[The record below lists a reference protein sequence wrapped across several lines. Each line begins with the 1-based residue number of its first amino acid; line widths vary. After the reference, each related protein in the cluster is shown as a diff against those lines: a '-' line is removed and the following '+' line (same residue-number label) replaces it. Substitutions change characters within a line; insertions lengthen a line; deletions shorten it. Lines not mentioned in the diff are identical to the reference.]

1 MAKVLFTANSD
12 TTTAKRLMPT
22 PFVTIAK
29 SYEKA
34 GDGEM
39 LGCTYTITLTGTIV
53 AHMGSPKSDGGWITT
68 DAEES
73 LTTAEK
79 YESVIAKMKAISNL
93 FSSDNDGGL
102 LEVDFDDG
110 ADGLSAHVQIE
121 SVDFSEGNNL
131 VQKTGYTINLTTSIL
146 YGPHGTLS
154 PDAEEF
160 PFNISSADESWDIQ
174 ETDDTTMAL
183 NVLVGVSDTKKVYQ
197 LTHTMSATGKP
208 KSSTSTTGG
217 VLASTNPIYETPGDD
232 TTPVV
237 GYDAGGE
244 AWQQALAYIATKIG
258 TGATPGSVSSGYQ
271 LPKDMDNPIPDALY
285 VGIYGMNL
293 LVASYGSYNY
303 VRTQQID
310 KKGGSVSVTETW
322 TLAANA
328 AVETLDISI
337 SSSEES
343 NDSEG
348 GNNTITISGTIRGL
362 AAAPTAA
369 TQGSLLPAATDVN
382 ETKYAN
388 AKTVFAD
395 RLLYMDDLARITAN
409 TYLCSGCGYYFRSL
423 PDSKQVGVNVLK
435 GEINYSFTYSDKN
448 KEFGDGIQDASVSIS
463 DTHPGNVLSLTQV
476 LGRPYG
482 PVIQDVGS
490 TTEYKRSFSISLTMN
505 AKKIGLTRQ
514 VIGTCSD
521 PTIVNKAACLAVAGN
536 TWTGPPTGT
545 LSLEQKMKDCKPSMF
560 GLAMHNLLGV
570 DLYNGLTIRD
580 QVNSVIAAA
589 VPDETGILKYRV
601 SGAPSETWDIQS
613 GKYDYRIEWVY
624 EKIGTVYPALSTGF
638 VGGNL

>member
-53 AHMGSPKSDGGWITT
+53 AHKGSPQSDGDWIAT
-68 DAEES
+68 DVEES

-110 ADGLSAHVQIE
+110 TDGLSAHVQIE

-146 YGPHGTLS
+146 YGPNGTLS
-154 PDAEEF
+154 PDTEEF
-160 PFNISSADESWDIQ
+160 PYNISSADESWDIQ

-183 NVLVGVSDTKKVYQ
+183 NALVGVSDTKKVYQ

-208 KSSTSTTGG
+208 KWSTSTTGG
-217 VLASTNPIYETPGDD
+217 VLASTNPIYATPGDD

-322 TLAANA
+322 ILAASPV
-328 AVETLDISI
+328 VETLDISI

-362 AAAPTAA
+362 AAAPTASS
-369 TQGSLLPAATDVN
+369 QSSLLPADTDVN
-382 ETKYAN
+382 ETKYTN
-388 AKTVFAD
+388 AKTAFAD

-409 TYLCSGCGYYFRSL
+409 TYLCSTCGYYFRSL
-423 PDSKQVGVNVLK
+423 PDSKQVGINVLK

-448 KEFGDGIQDASVSIS
+448 SQFGDGIQDASLNIS

-476 LGRPYG
+476 LGRVYG
-482 PVIQDVGS
+482 PVIQDMGS
-490 TTEYKRSFSISLTMN
+490 TTEYKRSLSLSLTMN
-505 AKKIGLTRQ
+505 AKKVGLTRQ

-521 PTIVNKAACLAVAGN
+521 ATILTKAACVAAGE
-536 TWTGPPTGT
+536 TWTGPPIGT
-545 LSLEQKMKDCKPSMF
+545 LSLEQKMKDCKPTF
-560 GLAMHNLLGV
+560 LVLI
-570 DLYNGLTIRD
+570 YI
-580 QVNSVIAAA
+580 
-589 VPDETGILKYRV
+589 TG
-601 SGAPSETWDIQS
+601 
-613 GKYDYRIEWVY
+613 
-624 EKIGTVYPALSTGF
+624 
-638 VGGNL
+638 

>member
-53 AHMGSPKSDGGWITT
+53 AHKGSPQSDGDWIAT
-68 DAEES
+68 DVEES

-110 ADGLSAHVQIE
+110 TDGLSAHVQIE

-146 YGPHGTLS
+146 YGPNGTLS
-154 PDAEEF
+154 PDTEEF
-160 PFNISSADESWDIQ
+160 PYNISSADESWDIQ

-183 NVLVGVSDTKKVYQ
+183 NALVGVSDTKKVYQ

-208 KSSTSTTGG
+208 KWSTSTTGG
-217 VLASTNPIYETPGDD
+217 VLASTNPIYATPGDD

-322 TLAANA
+322 ILAASPV
-328 AVETLDISI
+328 VETLDISI

-362 AAAPTAA
+362 AAAPTASS
-369 TQGSLLPAATDVN
+369 QSSLLPADTDVN
-382 ETKYAN
+382 ETKYTN
-388 AKTVFAD
+388 AKTAFAD

-409 TYLCSGCGYYFRSL
+409 TYLCSYCGLYFRSL
-423 PDSKQVGVNVLK
+423 PDSKQVGINVLK

-448 KEFGDGIQDASVSIS
+448 SQFGDGIQDASLNIS

-476 LGRPYG
+476 LGRVYG
-482 PVIQDVGS
+482 PVIQDMGS
-490 TTEYKRSFSISLTMN
+490 TTEYKRSLSLSLTMN
-505 AKKIGLTRQ
+505 AKKVGLTRQ

-521 PTIVNKAACLAVAGN
+521 ATILTKAACVAAGE
-536 TWTGPPTGT
+536 TWTGPPIGT

-570 DLYNGLTIRD
+570 DLYNGMTIRD
-580 QVNSVIAAA
+580 QIRDAISAAI
-589 VPDETGILKYRV
+589 PNETGILKYRV
-601 SGAPSETWDIQS
+601 SSPPSETWDIMS
-613 GKYDYRIEWVY
+613 GKYDYRVEWVY
-624 EKIGTVYPALSTGF
+624 EKTSTIYPAMSTGF
-638 VGGNL
+638 VGGNE

>member
-53 AHMGSPKSDGGWITT
+53 AHKGSPQSDGDWIAT
-68 DAEES
+68 DVEES

-110 ADGLSAHVQIE
+110 TDGLSAHVQIE

-146 YGPHGTLS
+146 YGPNGTLS
-154 PDAEEF
+154 PDTEEF
-160 PFNISSADESWDIQ
+160 PYNISSADESWDIQ

-183 NVLVGVSDTKKVYQ
+183 NTLVGVSDTKKVYQ

-208 KSSTSTTGG
+208 KWSTSTTGG
-217 VLASTNPIYETPGDD
+217 VLASTNPIYATPGDD

-322 TLAANA
+322 ILAASPV
-328 AVETLDISI
+328 VETLDISI

-362 AAAPTAA
+362 AAAPTASS
-369 TQGSLLPAATDVN
+369 SLLPADTDVN
-382 ETKYAN
+382 ETKYTN
-388 AKTVFAD
+388 AKTAFAD

-409 TYLCSGCGYYFRSL
+409 TYLCSTCGYYFRSL
-423 PDSKQVGVNVLK
+423 PDSKQVGINVLK

-448 KEFGDGIQDASVSIS
+448 SQFGDGIQDASLNIS

-476 LGRPYG
+476 LGRVYG
-482 PVIQDVGS
+482 PVIQDMGS
-490 TTEYKRSFSISLTMN
+490 TTEYKRSLSLSLTMN
-505 AKKIGLTRQ
+505 AKKVGLTRQ

-521 PTIVNKAACLAVAGN
+521 AAILTKAACVAAGE
-536 TWTGPPTGT
+536 TWTGPPIGT

-570 DLYNGLTIRD
+570 DLYNGMTIRD
-580 QVNSVIAAA
+580 QIRDAISAAI
-589 VPDETGILKYRV
+589 PNETGILKYRV
-601 SGAPSETWDIQS
+601 SSPPSETWDIMS
-613 GKYDYRIEWVY
+613 GKYDYRVEWVY
-624 EKIGTVYPALSTGF
+624 EKTSTIYPAMSTGF
-638 VGGNL
+638 VGGNE